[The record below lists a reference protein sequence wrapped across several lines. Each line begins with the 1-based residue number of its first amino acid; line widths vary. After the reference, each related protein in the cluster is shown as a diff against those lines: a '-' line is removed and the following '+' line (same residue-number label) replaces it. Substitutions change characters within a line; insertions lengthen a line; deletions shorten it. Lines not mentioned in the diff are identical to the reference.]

1 MGLEFAV
8 FDAETTGFFP
18 EKDDRLV
25 ELAVLRLDS
34 RGKIL
39 RAFHTVIDP
48 CRSLPPC
55 RTHSLTEDDI
65 KEAPKFGEIAG
76 DVVDFLAEAVIISH
90 NVIFNRLFIKEE
102 FERLGH
108 ALPAIPSICTLELAR
123 QLVPEPRSRRL
134 PDVCLELGLS
144 YGGRHNALEEARA
157 TRLVFLQALNQ
168 LQIKSVKDLG
178 ITGTPPPRS
187 AWPAITPSGRYTQQP
202 SPPEKPPAQST
213 APPPPTRPPSAPKPA
228 QPPLSGNL
236 CTPAQDQYLILL
248 DQILEDRIITAEET
262 NAMDN
267 MAREH
272 HLTRDQIYRAHR
284 IYLKEL
290 FIAAW
295 RDGKVTP
302 GEKKDLEEVRKLLS
316 LSLQDYANLM
326 EEAKRESAA
335 DKPPADF
342 VASREKI
349 RGMAVCIAG
358 SPKCKVRGMVPSAL
372 FAQSLA
378 TEAGLVVHNQ
388 LGHNVDFLVVSDPE
402 ESASEIESAQEMGVR
417 VLAEPVFWR
426 MIEIDIQ

>member
-34 RGKIL
+34 RGKVL

-48 CRSLPPC
+48 CRGLPPC

-65 KEAPKFGEIAG
+65 KAAPKFGEIAG
-76 DVVDFLAEAVIISH
+76 DVVDFLAGAVLISH
-90 NVIFNRLFIKEE
+90 NVIFNRLFIKAE
-102 FERLGH
+102 FKRLGH
-108 ALPAIPSICTLELAR
+108 ALPALPSICTLELAR
-123 QLVPEPRSRRL
+123 QLVPEPKSRRL

-144 YGGRHNALEEARA
+144 YGGRRNALEEARA

-168 LQIKSVKDLG
+168 LQIRSVRDLG
-178 ITGTPPPRS
+178 ITDTPPPRS
-187 AWPAITPSGRYTQQP
+187 AWPVIAPSGRYTRQP

-213 APPPPTRPPSAPKPA
+213 VPVPSPPPPAAKPTR
-228 QPPLSGNL
+228 SGNL

-248 DQILEDRIITAEET
+248 DQILEDRIITEEET
-262 NAMDN
+262 AAMDN

-342 VASREKI
+342 IASREKV
-349 RGMAVCIAG
+349 RGMSVCIAG
-358 SPKCKVRGMVPSAL
+358 SPKCKVRGTVPSAL

-388 LGHNVDFLVVSDPE
+388 LGHNVDFFVVPDPE
-402 ESASEIESAQEMGVR
+402 ESASEIESAHELGVR

>member
-1 MGLEFAV
+1 
-8 FDAETTGFFP
+8 
-18 EKDDRLV
+18 
-25 ELAVLRLDS
+25 LDS

-102 FERLGH
+102 FKRLGH
-108 ALPAIPSICTLELAR
+108 ALPALPSICTLELAR

-213 APPPPTRPPSAPKPA
+213 AATLSAETGATALVRQPLHTGAGSVPDFARPDSGRPDHHRRGNRRHGQHGPGTPPHPGSNLPGAPDLSQGTVHRRLARRQGHAGRKKGPGGSAETAFAVPA
-228 QPPLSGNL
+228 GLRQPHGRG
-236 CTPAQDQYLILL
+236 QKGIRRRQ
-248 DQILEDRIITAEET
+248 
-262 NAMDN
+262 
-267 MAREH
+267 
-272 HLTRDQIYRAHR
+272 
-284 IYLKEL
+284 
-290 FIAAW
+290 
-295 RDGKVTP
+295 TP
-302 GEKKDLEEVRKLLS
+302 GGLCRVQGKNPGHGRLHRGFPKVQGPGHGSLGAVR
-316 LSLQDYANLM
+316 
-326 EEAKRESAA
+326 
-335 DKPPADF
+335 P
-342 VASREKI
+342 VAGHRSR
-349 RGMAVCIAG
+349 AG
-358 SPKCKVRGMVPSAL
+358 GT
-372 FAQSLA
+372 Q
-378 TEAGLVVHNQ
+378 
-388 LGHNVDFLVVSDPE
+388 
-402 ESASEIESAQEMGVR
+402 
-417 VLAEPVFWR
+417 PVGA
-426 MIEIDIQ
+426 